1 MVAPR
6 RRAEASRRPP
16 RECIFCPDGLLP
28 PSRHHLDRLPTGS
41 PCLAGHPAET
51 PPPREP
57 EGDGVTGPQAT
68 GTERTALS
76 RELGEFLIELS
87 IGVHR
92 HAIYPEGHPSLEPVA
107 DNILARLGT
116 LFRERSALAIGVAER
131 QLVIDGIATDQR
143 HPVLADLSRR
153 LHDHQLGAVSFHLG
167 VTSREITG
175 LLEALATDV
184 DRGHEP
190 LGLMTPEARPSWTHA
205 RVHPVG
211 YDKLEMRQDQ
221 GAGVAADRAS
231 LLWLG
236 LARAALDDDEVTE
249 VGSDPESV
257 ARGIREHEREAAYD
271 QVIVGYLL
279 QLADELSTSEGRES
293 KQVRR
298 KLSKL
303 VRGLDEDTLSRL
315 VQFGGSRAQRRRFL
329 LDANQTL
336 SAESV
341 VRLVEAAAAADE
353 QSISHAMTR
362 MLTKLSSHAAHGRG
376 RSRQEADSALR
387 EHIEGLLTGWELPDP
402 NPGRYTSVLEAMS
415 KAAPVFHLPEGE
427 TGTLSEAERI
437 LDMALELD
445 TWGPMPAK
453 ALESVIRAGGLADLL
468 ERVVEEE
475 DAPRVAFHILG
486 GLTEPE
492 RFKGLLAEGLLDES
506 ALEILLEKM
515 ADTAIDPMLDVLLES
530 DSRAVRRG
538 IFDTLQG
545 MGPEVARLAIR
556 RLNDTRWF
564 VLRNMIALLGRIE
577 HLPDSFDPAPYLD
590 HPDVRV
596 RREALLLALRRPSTR
611 TRTLAAALAD
621 PDERMV
627 RIGLVSLRHGV
638 PEAVLP
644 TLVHRVVKNP
654 DRSAELRALGV
665 RMLAT
670 VRSSLVLN
678 TLLDVATSGKTLFGR
693 PRLAPSAPDVL
704 VALRGLSK
712 FWPDVEE
719 VRELV
724 QQAARA
730 KDPEVRAAAVLESPG
745 PATDAEAV

>member
-1 MVAPR
+1 
-6 RRAEASRRPP
+6 
-16 RECIFCPDGLLP
+16 
-28 PSRHHLDRLPTGS
+28 
-41 PCLAGHPAET
+41 
-51 PPPREP
+51 
-57 EGDGVTGPQAT
+57 VTGPETT
-68 GTERTALS
+68 GPQRTALS

-107 DNILARLGT
+107 DNILARLGA
-116 LFRERSALAIGVAER
+116 LFRDRSSLAIGVAER
-131 QLVIDGIATDQR
+131 QLVIDGVATDQR

-167 VTSREITG
+167 VTSREIAG
-175 LLEALATDV
+175 LLEALAGDV
-184 DRGHEP
+184 DRGREP
-190 LGLMTPEARPSWTHA
+190 LGLMASEARPSWPHA

-211 YDKLEMRQDQ
+211 YDKLEMRQD
-221 GAGVAADRAS
+221 GGVGVGADRAS

-236 LARAALDDDEVTE
+236 LARAALNDDEVTE
-249 VGSDPESV
+249 ADSDPDSV

-279 QLADELSTSEGRES
+279 QLADELSTSDGRES

-298 KLSKL
+298 KMSKL
-303 VRGLDEDTLSRL
+303 VRGIDEDTLSRL
-315 VQFGGSRAQRRRFL
+315 VRFGGNRSQRRRFL

-341 VRLVEAAAAADE
+341 VRLLEAAASAEE

-362 MLTKLSSHAAHGRG
+362 MLFKLSTHAAHGRG
-376 RSRQEADSALR
+376 RAKQEADSALR
-387 EHIEGLLTGWELPDP
+387 EHIEGLLQGWELPDP
-402 NPGRYTSVLEAMS
+402 NPGRYTSVLQAMS
-415 KAAPVFHLPEGE
+415 KAAPVFQLPEGE
-427 TGTLSEAERI
+427 IGALSEADRI
-437 LDMALELD
+437 LNMALELD

-453 ALESVIRAGGLADLL
+453 ALESVIRAGGLAELL
-468 ERVVEEE
+468 KRVIAAD

-486 GLTEPE
+486 DLTDPG
-492 RFKGLLAEGLLDES
+492 RFKELLAEGLLDEP
-506 ALEILLEKM
+506 ALHLLIEKM

-538 IFDTLQG
+538 IFDILQG

-577 HLPDSFDPAPYLD
+577 HLPDSFDATPYLG
-590 HPDVRV
+590 HPDARV
-596 RREALLLALRRPSTR
+596 RREALLLALRRTSTR
-611 TRTLAAALAD
+611 TRTLVAALSD

-638 PEAVLP
+638 PEPVLP
-644 TLVHRVVKNP
+644 TLVHRVVKNA

-678 TLLDVATSGKTLFGR
+678 TLLDVATSGRTLFGR
-693 PRLAPSAPDVL
+693 PRLATPAPDVL
-704 VALRGLSK
+704 VALRGLVT

-719 VRELV
+719 VRELI
-724 QQAARA
+724 QQATRA
-730 KDPEVRAAAVLESPG
+730 KDPEVRAAAVPESAG
-745 PATDAEAV
+745 PAPEAEAG

>member
-1 MVAPR
+1 VT
-6 RRAEASRRPP
+6 ESK
-16 RECIFCPDGLLP
+16 
-28 PSRHHLDRLPTGS
+28 T
-41 PCLAGHPAET
+41 
-51 PPPREP
+51 
-57 EGDGVTGPQAT
+57 TGP
-68 GTERTALS
+68 ERTALS

-107 DNILARLGT
+107 DNILARLGA
-116 LFRERSALAIGVAER
+116 LFRERSSLAIGVAER

-153 LHDHQLGAVSFHLG
+153 LHDHQLGAISFHLG

-175 LLEALATDV
+175 LLEALAGDV
-184 DRGHEP
+184 DRGRDP
-190 LGLMTPEARPSWTHA
+190 LGLMTTEARPKWPHA

-211 YDKLEMRQDQ
+211 YDKLEMSQDA
-221 GAGVAADRAS
+221 GAAAGADRAS

-236 LARAALDDDEVTE
+236 LARAALDDDAVTD
-249 VGSDPESV
+249 GGADPETV

-298 KLSKL
+298 KMSKL

-315 VQFGGSRAQRRRFL
+315 VRFGGHRGQRRRFL

-341 VRLVEAAAAADE
+341 VRLLEAAAKADD

-362 MLTKLSSHAAHGRG
+362 MLTKLSTHAAQGRG
-376 RSRQEADSALR
+376 RAKQEADSALR
-387 EHIEGLLTGWELPDP
+387 EHIEGLLEGWELPDP
-402 NPGRYTSVLEAMS
+402 NPRRYTGVLEAMS
-415 KAAPVFHLPEGE
+415 KAAPVFQLPEGE
-427 TGTLSEAERI
+427 TGALSEADRI
-437 LDMALELD
+437 LNMALELD
-445 TWGPMPAK
+445 TWGPMPGK
-453 ALESVIRAGGLADLL
+453 ALDAVIRAGGLADLL
-468 ERVVEEE
+468 KRVIAADES
-475 DAPRVAFHILG
+475 PRVAFQILG
-486 GLTEPE
+486 DLTDPE
-492 RFKGLLAEGLLDES
+492 RFKQLLAEGLLDDR
-506 ALEILLEKM
+506 ALHILIEKM

-538 IFDTLQG
+538 IFDILQG

-577 HLPDSFDPAPYLD
+577 HLPESFDPAPYLG

-596 RREALLLALRRPSTR
+596 RREALLLALRRTSTR
-611 TRTLAAALAD
+611 TRTLVAALSD

-627 RIGLVSLRHGV
+627 RIGLVGLRHGV
-638 PEAVLP
+638 PEPVLP
-644 TLVHRVVKNP
+644 TLVHRVVRNP
-654 DRSAELRALGV
+654 DRSPELRALGV

-670 VRSSLVLN
+670 VRSSLVLA

-693 PRLAPSAPDVL
+693 PRLAPTAPDVL
-704 VALRGLSK
+704 VALRGLST

-730 KDPEVRAAAVLESPG
+730 KDPEVRSAAAQALAG
-745 PATDAEAV
+745 PTTEAEAG